1 MMEKRYEA
9 RSGIN
14 VYTYKNPALHGFC
27 LSLFVRAGV
36 MYESEGE
43 RGITHFLEHV
53 MVRNVN
59 KIRSGGLYPTLDKR
73 ALEFNASTY
82 AEMVQFYVSGAKE
95 NFAVATDIIT
105 SLFEPIT
112 LSKSE
117 IDTERRRIKAE
128 IREADDKNS
137 LAGFTAEVVFEGTS
151 LGTSILGTNKSVDAI
166 NRTRLEEYR
175 RRVFGKENIFFYV
188 TGSFEDSDVD
198 ALLGALSKLSLSE
211 SKIDPPRLNIAP
223 VPRNFGKRGGAV
235 HVKNADFTMLRF
247 TFDIDMTRVRSQVLD
262 LIYDM
267 LLSGY
272 NSPFF
277 IEMSEE
283 RGLFYDISGATERY
297 RNIGTLHFTYE
308 VKERDVYD
316 AASLSVKIL
325 NDFKNK
331 VFPDDECMKGSYTD
345 NAYLLYDDAREMGFT
360 FAYDNHIMNERY
372 ASIDERRAAYKSI
385 SPLDIKE
392 ASNEIFKTDNL
403 TVTVKG
409 NKKKIDVEKLK
420 NIITQLGG

>member
-1 MMEKRYEA
+1 MEKRYEA

-175 RRVFGKENIFFYV
+175 RRVFV
-188 TGSFEDSDVD
+188 
-198 ALLGALSKLSLSE
+198 
-211 SKIDPPRLNIAP
+211 
-223 VPRNFGKRGGAV
+223 
-235 HVKNADFTMLRF
+235 
-247 TFDIDMTRVRSQVLD
+247 
-262 LIYDM
+262 
-267 LLSGY
+267 
-272 NSPFF
+272 
-277 IEMSEE
+277 
-283 RGLFYDISGATERY
+283 
-297 RNIGTLHFTYE
+297 
-308 VKERDVYD
+308 
-316 AASLSVKIL
+316 
-325 NDFKNK
+325 
-331 VFPDDECMKGSYTD
+331 
-345 NAYLLYDDAREMGFT
+345 
-360 FAYDNHIMNERY
+360 
-372 ASIDERRAAYKSI
+372 
-385 SPLDIKE
+385 
-392 ASNEIFKTDNL
+392 
-403 TVTVKG
+403 
-409 NKKKIDVEKLK
+409 
-420 NIITQLGG
+420 

>member
-9 RSGIN
+9 KNGIS
-14 VYTYKNPALHGFC
+14 VYTYKNPSLHGFC

-36 MYESEGE
+36 MYEREDE

-59 KIRSGGLYPTLDKR
+59 KIKSGGLYPTLDRR

-95 NFAVATDIIT
+95 NFSTATDIIAT
-105 SLFEPIT
+105 LFEPIA
-112 LSKSE
+112 LKKSE

-175 RRVFGKENIFFYV
+175 QRIFTRDNLFLYV
-188 TGSFEDSDVD
+188 TGSFDDGDIEGLLDV
-198 ALLGALSKLSLSE
+198 LSNVFISE
-211 SKIDPPRLNIAP
+211 PNEGEIRNNIAP

-235 HVKNADFTMLRF
+235 HVKSADFTMIRF
-247 TFDIDMTRVRSQVLD
+247 TFDIDMTKVKSQVLD

-308 VKERDVYD
+308 VKERDMYD
-316 AASLSVKIL
+316 AATLSVKIL
-325 NDFKNK
+325 NDFKEK
-331 VFPDDECMKGSYTD
+331 LFPEDECMKGSYTD
-345 NAYLLYDDAREMGFT
+345 NAYMLYDDARELGFT
-360 FAYDNHIMNERY
+360 FAYDNHVMRENY
-372 ASIDERRAAYKSI
+372 ASIEERRMAYRSI
-385 SPLDIKE
+385 SPSDIRD
-392 ASNEIFKTDNL
+392 AAREIFKTENL

-409 NKKKIDVEKLK
+409 NKKKTDVARLK
-420 NIITQLGG
+420 NIISNLGG

>member
-175 RRVFGKENIFFYV
+175 KKVFTKENIFFYV

-211 SKIDPPRLNIAP
+211 SKIAPPRLNIAP

-372 ASIDERRAAYKSI
+372 ASIEERRAAYKSI
-385 SPLDIKE
+385 SPLDIKA

-420 NIITQLGG
+420 NIITQLGD

>member
-9 RSGIN
+9 KYGIS
-14 VYTYKNPALHGFC
+14 VYTYKNPSLHGFC

-36 MYESEGE
+36 MYEREDE

-59 KIRSGGLYPTLDKR
+59 KIKSGGLYPTLDRR

-95 NFAVATDIIT
+95 NFSTATDIIAT
-105 SLFEPIT
+105 LFEPIA
-112 LSKSE
+112 LKKSE

-175 RRVFGKENIFFYV
+175 QRIFTKDNIFLYV
-188 TGSFEDSDVD
+188 TGSFDEGDIEGLLDV
-198 ALLGALSKLSLSE
+198 LSNVSISE
-211 SKIDPPRLNIAP
+211 PNEGEIRNNIAP

-235 HVKNADFTMLRF
+235 HVKSADFTMIRF
-247 TFDIDMTRVRSQVLD
+247 TFDIDMTKVKSQVLD

-308 VKERDVYD
+308 VKERDMYD
-316 AASLSVKIL
+316 AATLSVKIL
-325 NDFKNK
+325 NDFKEK
-331 VFPDDECMKGSYTD
+331 LFPEDECMKGSYTD
-345 NAYLLYDDAREMGFT
+345 NAYMLYDDARELGFT
-360 FAYDNHIMNERY
+360 FAYDNHVMRENY
-372 ASIDERRAAYKSI
+372 ASIEERRMAYRSI
-385 SPLDIKE
+385 SPSDIRD
-392 ASNEIFKTDNL
+392 AAREIFKTENL

-409 NKKKIDVEKLK
+409 NKKKTDVARLK
-420 NIITQLGG
+420 NIISNLGG